1 MKIKRIALL
10 IMLCCAIL
18 VPSKIIYAEESKA
31 PDIIMGTEGPQKEKK
46 DKTEFKTKAEM
57 EAYAARKKLQQ
68 GDAYLP
74 RQTLVKLEL
83 LEPMSSNKSSAK
95 QTFHLKVTEEVLV
108 NDVVVI
114 AKGTDVEGTVVKA
127 KGAGMFGSKGKL
139 VVNIPYV
146 TACNNM
152 QIPVNGY
159 VEGYGISNGINVGTL
174 SEVIPYAGFFI
185 KGTNIE
191 YKTGQ
196 IFGVTVKNDT
206 DLHVTPD
213 KLKAV
218 MMPESSSPVE
228 GDKQSVS
235 HVKQK

>member
-1 MKIKRIALL
+1 MKIKRIVFL

-18 VPSKIIYAEESKA
+18 VPSKIICAEESKA
-31 PDIIMGTEGPQKEKK
+31 PDIIMGTEGPQKDKK
-46 DKTEFKTKAEM
+46 EKTEFKTKAEM
-57 EAYAARKKLQQ
+57 EAYAASKKLQQ

-74 RQTLVKLEL
+74 HQTLIKLEL
-83 LEPMSSNKSSAK
+83 MEPVSSNKSKAK
-95 QTFHLKVTEEVLV
+95 QIFQLKVTEDILV

-114 AKGTDVEGTVVKA
+114 AKGANVEGTVVKA
-127 KGAGMFGSKGKL
+127 NGAGMFGSKGKL

-159 VEGYGISNGINVGTL
+159 VEGYGINNGTNVGTL
-174 SEVIPYAGFFI
+174 SEIAPYAGFFI
-185 KGTNIE
+185 KGTNVA

-213 KLKAV
+213 KLKGT
-218 MMPESSSPVE
+218 MTSESSIRE
-228 GDKQSVS
+228 GNEK
-235 HVKQK
+235 KR